1 MSGRGEVREPVRGE
15 GPGPADAGEVR
26 GRAPLDAAVAA
37 LAELAMNTEGIGPL
51 LQAACAVARDALG
64 ADAAAFLEPDE
75 AGGVLVVRAA
85 VGLPPGAGGARV
97 CGASLGLG
105 AYVTGGAGGGRPL
118 LDLHEIEASAEVT
131 LPGRER
137 PLGVL
142 GAYARRPRT
151 FHADELRFLETS
163 ASVLAAALARD
174 RAEAEVL
181 ERERQMRAVFDAALD
196 AMLLVDAAGRIR
208 EANAA
213 AHALLGAGRPG
224 LIGRSLAELAAEP
237 PHPGAPAP
245 ADVLR
250 GERVSGAA
258 EVAHAGGLR
267 RSVEFTGVPEILPG
281 RHLVAMRDVSERKQ
295 LHARLALADRMVS
308 VGTLA
313 AGVAHE
319 LNNPLAYVIA
329 NLSYLDEQLTLL
341 APRIG
346 AAGSAREPDLANALL
361 DAIHDAR
368 DGAERMRVIVRD
380 LKTFSRPDEERAGP
394 VSLGPLL
401 ESCVSVAWNEIRHRA
416 RLVRELSDVPLVQGS
431 EARLGQVFLN
441 LLVNAAQAI
450 PEGHADEHQIR
461 VAARALPGGRVA
473 VEVTDTGSGIAP
485 EHLSRIFDP
494 FFTTKPPG
502 VGTGLGLS
510 ICQSIVSA
518 MGGEIQVESAPGRGT
533 TFRVILPASGP
544 DEAGAPGPGTAPPA
558 PRVRGR
564 ILVVDDEPLV
574 GTVIQRT
581 LQGEHEVTVA
591 SSARAALARVAAGER
606 FDLVLSDL
614 LMPEMTGMEL
624 YRALRERAPELAGR
638 VVFLTGGAFTPAAR
652 AFLEQEPVECVE
664 KPFELETIR
673 GLLARR
679 LGGSPRS

>member
-1 MSGRGEVREPVRGE
+1 EH
-15 GPGPADAGEVR
+15 
-26 GRAPLDAAVAA
+26 PL
-37 LAELAMNTEGIGPL
+37 
-51 LQAACAVARDALG
+51 
-64 ADAAAFLEPDE
+64 
-75 AGGVLVVRAA
+75 GVI
-85 VGLPPGAGGARV
+85 
-97 CGASLGLG
+97 G
-105 AYVTGGAGGGRPL
+105 AYVR
-118 LDLHEIEASAEVT
+118 H
-131 LPGRER
+131 
-137 PLGVL
+137 
-142 GAYARRPRT
+142 PRI
-151 FHADELRFLETS
+151 FHADELRFLEAS
-163 ASVLAAALARD
+163 AGVLAAALAREL
-174 RAEAEVL
+174 AEAEVL

-196 AMLLVDAAGRIR
+196 AMLCVDASGLIR
-208 EANAA
+208 DANAA
-213 AHALLGAGRPG
+213 AMTLLGCGRAGVV
-224 LIGRSLAELAAEP
+224 GRSLAELAAEP
-237 PHPGAPAP
+237 PRPGTPAL

-258 EVAHAGGLR
+258 EVVHAGGLR
-267 RSVEFTGVPEILPG
+267 RSVEFTGIPDIRPG
-281 RHLVAMRDVSERKQ
+281 RHLVALRDVSERKQ

-319 LNNPLAYVIA
+319 LNNPLAYVVA
-329 NLSYLDEQLTLL
+329 NLSYVDEQLTLL
-341 APRIG
+341 APRL
-346 AAGSAREPDLANALL
+346 AAARSGCGREPDLANALL
-361 DAIHDAR
+361 DAVHDAR

-394 VSLGPLL
+394 VSLAPLL
-401 ESCVSVAWNEIRHRA
+401 DSCVSVAWNEIRHRA
-416 RLVRELSDVPLVQGS
+416 RLVRELADVPPVQGC

-461 VAARALPGGRVA
+461 VSARALAGERVA
-473 VEVTDTGSGIAP
+473 VEVADTGSGIAP
-485 EHLSRIFDP
+485 EHLPRIFDP

-518 MGGEIQVESAPGRGT
+518 MGGEIQVESALGHGT
-533 TFRVILPASGP
+533 AFRVVLPASGP
-544 DEAGAPGPGTAPPA
+544 DGAGAPGRGAAPA
-558 PRVRGR
+558 ARARGR

-606 FDLVLSDL
+606 FDLILSDL

-624 YRALRERAPELAGR
+624 YRSLRERAPELAGR

-652 AFLEQEPVECVE
+652 TFLEQEPVECVE

-673 GLLARR
+673 ALLARR
-679 LGGSPRS
+679 LVTAGSPRS